1 MPAPQFGVADRPRDI
16 IDGSG
21 RWLAEQFGWRWVK
34 SRGQVEFRDGPQL
47 LQLGLQS
54 SRYSRVG
61 LATWVYTRVTV
72 SDDDLPRWRAAHPQA
87 TLFPSPAD
95 QPRRFVYNSL
105 MINVVRDLDEIECSG
120 LRPRPLGLGEF
131 AAAFGQRVLP
141 VLRLFRSPD
150 LAAPGLPVS
159 WLGMIGCETV
169 EWALARD
176 DPGAAALLIR
186 RHMQRPLRG
195 QQTWRGRIEHF
206 RRGWEIAPDRTGLA
220 QSALPFSTEALG
232 WLARVHGLADPR
244 EFREPAHEEARLT

>member
-1 MPAPQFGVADRPRDI
+1 
-16 IDGSG
+16 
-21 RWLAEQFGWRWVK
+21 
-34 SRGQVEFRDGPQL
+34 L
-47 LQLGLQS
+47 LPLGLQS
-54 SRYSRVG
+54 SRHSRAG
-61 LATWVYTRVTV
+61 LATWAYTGVTV
-72 SDDDLPRWRAAHPQA
+72 SDDDLPRWRAAHPEA

-95 QPRRFVYNSL
+95 QPRRFVGNSL
-105 MINVVRDLDEIECSG
+105 MINVEPDLDEIECSG

-141 VLRLFRSPD
+141 VLRRFRSPD

-186 RHMQRPLRG
+186 RHMQHPLRG
-195 QQTWRGRIEHF
+195 QQTWRGRIEPF
-206 RRGWEIAPDRTGLA
+206 RRGWEMAPDRTGLA

-232 WLARVHGLADPR
+232 WLARVHSLADPR
-244 EFREPAHEEARLT
+244 EFREPAHEEAAPA